1 MKSCIEIYSQYSMV
15 ISYLMILF
23 LSKLA
28 RCLCRTTISHRHC
41 ANLASTKHLTSTN
54 ILMTIRPL
62 RLLSGHSLV
71 MWFHLAY
78 HLPWVVGLER
88 RTTTSVTDTKHT
100 SIYKYIISIRS
111 ITPRNI
117 KYDSKSLDVVQYLY
131 IGSKLP
137 SSGT

>member
-1 MKSCIEIYSQYSMV
+1 MKSCIKIYSHYSMV

-28 RCLCRTTISHRHC
+28 TCFCRTTISHRHC
-41 ANLASTKHLTSTN
+41 ANLASTKHFTSTN
-54 ILMTIRPL
+54 IPMTIWPL
-62 RLLSGHSLV
+62 RLLPGHSLV
-71 MWFHLAY
+71 MWFHLA
-78 HLPWVVGLER
+78 HGLSAWSGEQLHQSLTQKIR
-88 RTTTSVTDTKHT
+88 LY
-100 SIYKYIISIRS
+100 IYIYISIRS

-137 SSGT
+137 SSGTYK